1 MTATH
6 IIRAKVMHDKRTY
19 RDIEILSG
27 KPLTALADAILDAF
41 EFGDKE
47 HLFGFFSSLG
57 RNHYDSPIR
66 YESSPDPGSTWMGMG
81 ARPKSKSAKRAKIIQ
96 VLTEKKQKIQF
107 VFDYGD
113 EWRFEIEVR
122 GFGDMENGVKYP
134 RILAS
139 KGASPEQYPED
150 DEGEQW

>member
-27 KPLTALADAILDAF
+27 KTLVALADAILDAF
-41 EFGDKE
+41 EFGDKG
-47 HLFGFFSSLG
+47 HLFGFFGSLG
-57 RNHYDSPIR
+57 RNHYDSQIR
-66 YESSPDPGSTWMGMG
+66 YELSPDPGSAWMGMG
-81 ARPKSKSAKRAKIIQ
+81 SRPKSKSAKQAIINQ
-96 VLTEKKQKIQF
+96 VLTEKKQKMQF

-113 EWRFEIEVR
+113 EWRFEVEVR
-122 GFGDMENGVKYP
+122 EFGDEENGVKYP

-139 KGASPEQYPED
+139 KGAPPEQYPED
-150 DEGEQW
+150 DGGEW